1 MEPTLT
7 LYARSERTTESRSPG
22 NAKDMTIWRKFQPED
37 RQNATAKLLAEGPRL
52 TDGTL
57 LFPVARYAWCQTK
70 PTRRQKTVMHNC
82 FRWKLE
88 WI

>member
-7 LYARSERTTESRSPG
+7 LYARAERTIEGGSPTR
-22 NAKDMTIWRKFQPED
+22 AKDVTLWRVYRAADFSS
-37 RQNATAKLLAEGPRL
+37 ATPKLFAEGPRL

-82 FRWKLE
+82 LRWKLE